1 MALDTDTVRRIAR
14 LARIHVDDADLAPL
28 ADELNNI
35 LGWIEQLDEVDTDGV
50 EPMTSV
56 VEMVQRL
63 RADQMNDGNLQDDV
77 LANAPAAADGFFAVP
92 KVVE

>member
-14 LARIHVDDADLAPL
+14 LARIQVDDTDLAPL

-35 LGWIEQLDEVDTDGV
+35 ISWIEQLDEVDTDGV
-50 EPMTSV
+50 APMTSV
-56 VEMVQRL
+56 GEMAQRF
-63 RADQMNDGNLQDDV
+63 RVDEINDGDLQEDV
-77 LANAPAAADGFFAVP
+77 LANAPDTVDGFFTVP

>member
-28 ADELNNI
+28 VDELNNI

-63 RADQMNDGNLQDDV
+63 RADQMNDGNLQDEV

>member
-63 RADQMNDGNLQDDV
+63 RADQMSDGNLQDEV

>member
-35 LGWIEQLDEVDTDGV
+35 LGGIKQLDEVDTDGV

-63 RADQMNDGNLQDDV
+63 RADRMNDGNLQDDV

>member
-63 RADQMNDGNLQDDV
+63 RADQMNDGNLQNEV

>member
-14 LARIHVDDADLAPL
+14 LARIHVDDAELAPL

-50 EPMTSV
+50 APMTSA

-63 RADQMNDGNLQDDV
+63 RADEMNDGDLQEDV
-77 LANAPAAADGFFAVP
+77 LANAPDPTDGFFTAP

>member
-14 LARIHVDDADLAPL
+14 LARIHVDDAELAPL

-50 EPMTSV
+50 APMTSV

-63 RADQMNDGNLQDDV
+63 RADEMNDGDIQEDV
-77 LANAPAAADGFFAVP
+77 LANATDPADAFFTVP

>member
-50 EPMTSV
+50 EPMTSA

-63 RADQMNDGNLQDDV
+63 RADAMNDGDLQDKV
-77 LANAPAAADGFFAVP
+77 LANAPDAREGFFAVP